1 MRCLLAGGCI
11 AARKPVAQRIG
22 FGWCFG
28 VYAILQASI
37 LPLIWRLE
45 TKGLM
50 WRMEESERVRAAQRS
65 QIMD

>member
-1 MRCLLAGGCI
+1 M
-11 AARKPVAQRIG
+11 AQRIG

>member
-1 MRCLLAGGCI
+1 
-11 AARKPVAQRIG
+11 
-22 FGWCFG
+22 